1 MQLESNRFSVGKVSP
16 LEIACFSL
24 SSASRADLFKINCH
38 SNQNIWRDITRK
50 HCVINIQHDH
60 CGLVRS
66 SPQRLLPAMGIPMN
80 HAKCCMSASRHVSLV
95 AMSSSPTLYA
105 NMTSSTKPEI
115 CNVSQR
121 RQRRPW
127 VMRITN
133 LVKIGHVLPKI

>member
-50 HCVINIQHDH
+50 HYVINIQHAH

-80 HAKCCMSASRHVSLV
+80 HAKCCMSASRPQPGGDVEQPYLICKYDVVHK
-95 AMSSSPTLYA
+95 TG
-105 NMTSSTKPEI
+105 NM
-115 CNVSQR
+115 
-121 RQRRPW
+121 
-127 VMRITN
+127 
-133 LVKIGHVLPKI
+133 